1 MAFCCHTTCAVAPG
15 ASGIPPTSL
24 RNLSLR
30 RLRNLS
36 CVSGISPVPSESLRN
51 LSGKN
56 SGIPWR
62 AAVSRVRGVAQEAIL
77 EKAVDA
83 VWRARVGRGDPF
95 QEPLHAARVEQH
107 MDGWVAGQVVKIDD
121 KKWGSKVSQKLFV
134 DREYVL
140 KHIRNKHG
148 HLLEAERDQVGG
160 RSARRPAMA
169 CWRSATIFGR
179 RCSRGNCS
187 DSPGRRF
194 ERNVAHRSHACP
206 AVPWQQAGGEGADL
220 GAI

>member
-1 MAFCCHTTCAVAPG
+1 M
-15 ASGIPPTSL
+15 
-24 RNLSLR
+24 
-30 RLRNLS
+30 
-36 CVSGISPVPSESLRN
+36 
-51 LSGKN
+51 
-56 SGIPWR
+56 
-62 AAVSRVRGVAQEAIL
+62 SRVRGAAQEAIL
-77 EKAVDA
+77 EKGVDA

-95 QEPLHAARVEQH
+95 QGPLHAARVEQH

-169 CWRSATIFGR
+169 CWRSATIPGR
-179 RCSRGNCS
+179 RCSRGSCS

-206 AVPWQQAGGEGADL
+206 AAPWQQAGGRVADL
-220 GAI
+220 GAIMTLARGPETMMKLVLNRR